1 MKKKLEKITNLT
13 INELLNNEI
22 ILPSLYLE
30 KFSYHAKEI
39 EVNLDD
45 ENFEKELNKII
56 VEDFKT
62 IERYMSMIISNV
74 LELKED
80 AKEARTAL
88 LNKDIDTLGEV
99 YKKMINLEKEL
110 KTLNNEL
117 FIDDTT
123 KTFNR
128 KWIYNKFL
136 DENAS
141 FKKDGICLLIDVI
154 DYTYI
159 QDEYGELLAK
169 NLLLFVTNF
178 ISQKLK
184 DEGYEFQIARY
195 FNDKFFVFITNE
207 DKKDVKN
214 YILNLEQMLLNTTLK
229 SNSGLYIK
237 ANYKFVLNEYKQN
250 QDSKLVFEK
259 LVNYEKEE

>member
-1 MKKKLEKITNLT
+1 MKKELQKITNLT

-22 ILPSLYLE
+22 ILPSLYLD
-30 KFSYHAKEI
+30 KFSYHAKNI

-45 ENFEKELNKII
+45 EQFEKELNKIM
-56 VEDFKT
+56 VEDFNT
-62 IERYMSMIISNV
+62 IERYMSMIMSSV

-117 FIDDTT
+117 FIDETT

-136 DENAS
+136 DNNACFKEN
-141 FKKDGICLLIDVI
+141 GICLLIDVI

-159 QDEYGELLAK
+159 QDEYGELLGR

-178 ISQKLK
+178 VSQKLK
-184 DEGYEFQIARY
+184 EEGFKFQIARY
-195 FNDKFFVFITNE
+195 FNDKFFVFITEEN
-207 DKKDVKN
+207 KKDVKN
-214 YILNLEQMLLNTTLK
+214 YIVNLEQMLLNTTLK

-237 ANYKFVLNEYKQN
+237 ANYKFVLNEYQQN
-250 QDSKLVFEK
+250 QNSKLVFDK
-259 LVNYEKEE
+259 LINYEKEE

>member
-1 MKKKLEKITNLT
+1 MKKELQKITNLT

-22 ILPSLYLE
+22 ILPSLYLD
-30 KFSYHAKEI
+30 KFSYHAKNI

-45 ENFEKELNKII
+45 EQFEKELNKIM
-56 VEDFKT
+56 VEDFNT
-62 IERYMSMIISNV
+62 IERYMSMIMSSV

-117 FIDDTT
+117 FIDETT

-136 DENAS
+136 NNNACFKEN
-141 FKKDGICLLIDVI
+141 GICLLIDVI

-159 QDEYGELLAK
+159 QDEYGELLGR

-178 ISQKLK
+178 VSQKLK
-184 DEGYEFQIARY
+184 EEGFKFQIARY
-195 FNDKFFVFITNE
+195 FNDKFFVFITEEN
-207 DKKDVKN
+207 KKDVKN
-214 YILNLEQMLLNTTLK
+214 YIVNLEQMLLNTTLK

-237 ANYKFVLNEYKQN
+237 ANYKFVLNEYQQN
-250 QDSKLVFEK
+250 QNSKLVFDK
-259 LVNYEKEE
+259 LINYEKEE

>member
-80 AKEARTAL
+80 AKDARTAL
-88 LNKDIDTLGEV
+88 LNKDIDALGEV

-136 DENAS
+136 NENAS
-141 FKKDGICLLIDVI
+141 FKDNGICLLIDVI

-184 DEGYEFQIARY
+184 DEGYEFKIARY

-214 YILNLEQMLLNTTLK
+214 YIINLEQMLLNTTLK

>member
-1 MKKKLEKITNLT
+1 MKKELQKITNLT

-22 ILPSLYLE
+22 ILPSLYLD
-30 KFSYHAKEI
+30 KFSYHAKNI

-45 ENFEKELNKII
+45 EQFEKELNKIM
-56 VEDFKT
+56 VEDFNT
-62 IERYMSMIISNV
+62 IERYMSMIMSSV

-117 FIDDTT
+117 FIDETT

-136 DENAS
+136 DNNAC
-141 FKKDGICLLIDVI
+141 FKEDGICLLIDVI

-159 QDEYGELLAK
+159 QDEYGELLGR

-178 ISQKLK
+178 VSQKLK
-184 DEGYEFQIARY
+184 EEGFKFQIARY
-195 FNDKFFVFITNE
+195 FNDKFFVFITEEN
-207 DKKDVKN
+207 KKDVKN
-214 YILNLEQMLLNTTLK
+214 YIVNLEQMLLNTTLK

-237 ANYKFVLNEYKQN
+237 ANYKFVLNEYQQN
-250 QDSKLVFEK
+250 QNSKLVFDK
-259 LVNYEKEE
+259 LINYEKEE